1 MKLSTLYVITKHR
14 PVVITYNVD
23 SSTTGLCLV
32 ITYNVDSYTTGL
44 CLVIT
49 YNVDSYTT
57 AR

>member
-1 MKLSTLYVITKHR
+1 
-14 PVVITYNVD
+14 
-23 SSTTGLCLV
+23 V

-57 AR
+57 GLCLAITYTTLYVITKHRPVV

>member
-1 MKLSTLYVITKHR
+1 
-14 PVVITYNVD
+14 
-23 SSTTGLCLV
+23 V

-57 AR
+57 GLYLVITYNSSVAVYIICYR